1 MQKEIAVRL
10 YVNEKYGTTC
20 GKGMYR
26 RALFNGTADV
36 YEPRIKYLLDFY
48 TIDEWQHGAKTNDD
62 MAAVNHAQSQQHADK
77 AYSWVVRYDITSKAK
92 TRVTGFC
99 EYDMATNELTLLV
112 LDTAKGVE
120 NTWQLDVKSCTQNAL
135 NKNAPHLLATNVA
148 DLSTW

>member
-36 YEPRIKYLLDFY
+36 HEPRIKYLLDFY
-48 TIDEWQHGAKTNDD
+48 TLADWQHSAKTDED
-62 MAAVNHAQSQQHADK
+62 MEALNYVKQQEHAEK
-77 AYSWVVRYDITSKAK
+77 AYSWVVRYDMTSKKK
-92 TRVTGFC
+92 TRVSGFC
-99 EYDMATNELTLLV
+99 EYDMDTGKLTLLV
-112 LDTAKGVE
+112 LDTASGVE
-120 NTWQLDVKSCTQNAL
+120 DTWRLDVKMCTKSAVNTS
-135 NKNAPHLLATNVA
+135 APHLLATNVA